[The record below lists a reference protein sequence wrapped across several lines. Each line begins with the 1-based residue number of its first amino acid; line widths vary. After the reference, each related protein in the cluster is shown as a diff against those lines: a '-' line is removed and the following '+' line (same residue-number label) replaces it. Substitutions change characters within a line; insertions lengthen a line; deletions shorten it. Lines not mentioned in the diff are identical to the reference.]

1 MDSMK
6 NLIALILL
14 FAGVNAFAQ
23 TDTLTAEQA
32 SKMVDKEVI
41 VKGNVAGSRLFERDG
56 KKTFLINLD
65 KRYPQTPLT
74 IVLYTEAYDKLALKE
89 EIDGKNVVVKGTVS
103 LFNDKPQIVVSDVNN
118 LKILK

>member
-1 MDSMK
+1 MK
-6 NLIALILL
+6 NLITLI
-14 FAGVNAFAQ
+14 FIFVGVHAFAQ

-41 VKGNVAGSRLFERDG
+41 VKGNVAGSRLFEKEG
-56 KKTFLINLD
+56 KKTFLVNLD

-89 EIDGKNVVVKGTVS
+89 EIDGKDVVVKGTVS
-103 LFNDKPQIVVSDVNN
+103 LYNDKAQILVSDVNN